1 MTVAELIIQLN
12 KLDKTKN
19 INIETPNDFDD
30 IGDVIME
37 DNILIIR
44 SKMLLKEQ
52 NETY

>member
-1 MTVAELIIQLN
+1 MTVEELVIQLN

-19 INIETPNDFDD
+19 INIETLDDFDD
-30 IGDVIME
+30 IGDVIVE